1 MVFGSKSRLLLLWC
15 LAVAVS
21 SACRR
26 GEESAKTLQKGLTVA
41 AASNVQY
48 AMEELI
54 REFEAETN
62 IEVQTVV
69 SSSGK
74 LSAQISQGAPY
85 DVFVSADEKY
95 PAEIARSG
103 LAAGPPEVY
112 AYGHLVLW
120 TVRQDIDL
128 SPGLSVLNAR
138 AISKIAVA
146 NPDLAPYGEQSMRV
160 LRHLGL
166 EDRLR
171 TKLVF
176 GENIS
181 QTSQYIMSGAC
192 DVGFTAKSV
201 VLASQLAGK
210 GRWMEVPGESYSPIA
225 QAAVRT
231 RSGAA
236 RRPEES
242 KKFFAFLFSRKAREI
257 LREYGYGVPGDK

>member
-1 MVFGSKSRLLLLWC
+1 MVFGSKSRLLCILC
-15 LAVAVS
+15 LVLAL
-21 SACRR
+21 SAACQR
-26 GEESAKTLQKGLTVA
+26 GGESGKIPKKNLTVA

-48 AMEELI
+48 AMEELV
-54 REFEAETN
+54 REFETETN
-62 IEVQTVV
+62 IEVHTVV

-103 LAAGPPEVY
+103 LAAGPPIVY
-112 AYGHLVLW
+112 AFGHLVLW

-128 SPGLSVLNAR
+128 SSGLSVLNAR

-160 LRHLGL
+160 LRYLGL
-166 EDRLR
+166 EDHLR

-181 QTSQYIMSGAC
+181 QTSQYILSGAC

-242 KKFFAFLFSRKAREI
+242 QKFFTFLFSKKAKEI